1 LPPDEENRVT
11 HDVRGAVE
19 EPATSMSTRSV
30 ARTTLI
36 VVSVLFGVMGSL
48 WVLYRLAG
56 VLLLLVLAVF
66 FAYLVA
72 PLVARC
78 QRPIRIG
85 GRTFVLPRSVAIV
98 VVYVLFCGSLAAALV
113 LLLPRVDEQLGELAR
128 EAPGYLDRVQSRWQ
142 TWQASYRSHAFPRA
156 LVQAIDRGIQ
166 QTAAAAGTY
175 ATNEFA
181 PRVAGWLVYLPWLVL
196 VPILAFFLLRDAERL
211 RASALRMLPSGHL
224 RSRADVFLMDLN
236 DTLSAYT
243 RAQVTASLLIG
254 IACTIGFFA
263 IGVPYAAVLGIAAGL
278 LEFIPIAGPLTIGL
292 VATGFAAFHS
302 TGQVL
307 AVAIF
312 LVGLRIVEDYVVY
325 PRLVGKGMHLHP
337 LGVILAIICGAEF
350 GGLAG
355 VFLAVPAVAVL
366 ALASSHYRDH
376 RAAAARPD
384 PP

>member
-1 LPPDEENRVT
+1 MIVPEESRP
-11 HDVRGAVE
+11 AVE
-19 EPATSMSTRSV
+19 EPGTSMSTRAV
-30 ARTTLI
+30 ARNALI
-36 VVSVLFGVMGSL
+36 VVSVLFAVMGSL

-66 FAYLVA
+66 FAYIVA

-78 QRPIRIG
+78 RRPVRIG
-85 GRTFVLPRSVAIV
+85 GRTLVLPRSVAILI
-98 VVYVLFCGSLAAALV
+98 VYGLFAGSLAAALV
-113 LLLPRVDEQLGELAR
+113 LLLPRVNEQLGELAR

-142 TWQASYRSHAFPRA
+142 TWQASYRSQAFPRA
-156 LVQAIDRGIQ
+156 LVQAIDRAIQ

-175 ATNEFA
+175 ATNDLA
-181 PRVAGWLVYLPWLVL
+181 PRIAGWLVYLPWLVL

-211 RASALRMLPSGHL
+211 RASALRMLPSGDL
-224 RSRADVFLMDLN
+224 RSRADAFLMDLN

-243 RAQVTASLLIG
+243 RAQVTASLLVG

-278 LEFIPIAGPLTIGL
+278 LEFIPIGGPLAIGL

-325 PRLVGKGMHLHP
+325 PRLVGTGMHLHP

-366 ALASSHYRDH
+366 ALASSHYREH
-376 RAAAARPD
+376 REAAARPD

>member
-1 LPPDEENRVT
+1 V
-11 HDVRGAVE
+11 
-19 EPATSMSTRSV
+19 
-30 ARTTLI
+30 I
-36 VVSVLFGVMGSL
+36 FGVSLSL

-66 FAYLVA
+66 FAYVVA

-78 QRPIRIG
+78 RRPVRIG
-85 GRTFVLPRSVAIV
+85 SRTFVLPRSVAIG
-98 VVYVLFCGSLAAALV
+98 VVYLLFAGSLAAALV
-113 LLLPRVDEQLGELAR
+113 LLVPRVEEQLGQLAR
-128 EAPGYLDRVQSRWQ
+128 EAPGYLDRIQSRWQ

-175 ATNEFA
+175 ATNELA

-211 RASALRMLPSGHL
+211 RASALGLLPTEHS
-224 RSRADVFLMDLN
+224 RSRADEFLMDLN

-278 LEFIPIAGPLTIGL
+278 LELIPIGGPLTIGL

-302 TGQVL
+302 PGQVL
-307 AVAIF
+307 AVVIF
-312 LVGLRIVEDYVVY
+312 LAGLRILEDYVVY
-325 PRLVGKGMHLHP
+325 PRLVGRGMHLHP
-337 LGVILAIICGAEF
+337 LAVILAILCGAEF

-366 ALASSHYRDH
+366 ALASSHYREH
-376 RAAAARPD
+376 RAATARPD

>member
-1 LPPDEENRVT
+1 VT
-11 HDVRGAVE
+11 APVVRRSVE
-19 EPATSMSTRSV
+19 EPRTSPSTRSF
-30 ARTTLI
+30 ARHTLI
-36 VVSVLFGVMGSL
+36 VVSVIFGVSLSL

-66 FAYLVA
+66 FAYVVA

-78 QRPIRIG
+78 RRPVRIG
-85 GRTFVLPRSVAIV
+85 SRTFVLPRSVAIG
-98 VVYVLFCGSLAAALV
+98 VVYLLFAGSLAAALV
-113 LLLPRVDEQLGELAR
+113 LLVPRVEEQLGQLAR

-175 ATNEFA
+175 ATNELA

-211 RASALRMLPSGHL
+211 RASALGLLPTEHS
-224 RSRADVFLMDLN
+224 RSRADEFLMDLN

-278 LEFIPIAGPLTIGL
+278 LALIPIGGPLTIGL

-302 TGQVL
+302 PGQVL

-325 PRLVGKGMHLHP
+325 PRLVGRGMHLHP
-337 LGVILAIICGAEF
+337 LAVILAILCGAEL

-366 ALASSHYRDH
+366 ALASSHYREH
-376 RAAAARPD
+376 RAATARPD